1 MSVNADEH
9 PPQRITTTE
18 LKFCRGGV
26 SYTLAC
32 PHAAQPLMRPG
43 PDGVRPLSTLKLRC
57 MFTCSY
63 NRWEAGK
70 DQAFLDRSKAMEPLE
85 LWKDYAQVLIVRED
99 QVTKYMKQCGQH
111 YIIVGLPASMDVQL
125 KENEEFIKVLLG
137 TLRRSSSCTNSAIV
151 SSHTQ

>member
-1 MSVNADEH
+1 MNADEH

-18 LKFCRGGV
+18 LKFCQGDV
-26 SYTLAC
+26 TYTLAC
-32 PHAAQPLMRPG
+32 PLAAQPLMQREPG
-43 PDGVRPLSTLKLRC
+43 PDGVMPLSTLKLRC

-99 QVTKYMKQCGQH
+99 QVTKYMKQCGLH
-111 YIIVGLPASMDVQL
+111 YIIVGLPASMNVQL
-125 KENEEFIKVLLG
+125 KKNEESIKVLLG
-137 TLRRSSSCTNSAIV
+137 TLRSSSACTNSAIV
-151 SSHTQ
+151 SSRTQ